1 MSGDDQ
7 AQDDPPA
14 MGAVEAVE
22 PGKLP
27 IEPSLRAYYAG
38 RTVKAA
44 AWVNAVKT
52 AKLGAF
58 QQADIDETLDTLTS
72 LDPSF
77 AKTRALADVPNPPV
91 AIERWTAHVWRHL
104 LSSRLPA
111 AAAEPFS
118 PAVEQLNAI
127 AGALAPS
134 LRAKNKSENALAE
147 NLLQM
152 SLQQLLDK
160 RELDAGEV
168 LRNLNSVFRKDAD
181 AEERALRRGV
191 GQRLRKAK
199 LGQLKDLTL
208 AFALSDAQGA
218 GVRKE
223 LADTRGQITSLK
235 AQLDL
240 ANDQVAT
247 AEAQTADRDHRIR
260 ELEQELDRVQKAIHD
275 NQQLAAHGRSE
286 IRGRLRAFLTGRL
299 DQLLTDAFDAAN
311 DERPHLEVTRE
322 RIESAK
328 AAIRGEINWLD
339 ISSD

>member
-1 MSGDDQ
+1 MSGGDQ
-7 AQDDPPA
+7 AKDDLLPVT
-14 MGAVEAVE
+14 GGVEAAE
-22 PGKLP
+22 QAP

-38 RTVKAA
+38 KTAKAA
-44 AWVNAVKT
+44 AWVKAVRT

-58 QQADIDETLDTLTS
+58 QQADIDETVGTLTS
-72 LDPSF
+72 LDPGL

-91 AIERWTAHVWRHL
+91 AIERWTGHAWRHL
-104 LSSRLPA
+104 LSNRALG
-111 AAAEPFS
+111 AAAEPVS
-118 PAVEQLNAI
+118 PAIDQLAAI
-127 AGALAPS
+127 AGSLAPS
-134 LRAKNKSENALAE
+134 LRAKSKSEKAFAE
-147 NLLQM
+147 NLLHI

-168 LRNLNSVFRKDAD
+168 LRSLNGVFHKDAE
-181 AEERALRRGV
+181 AEERALRRSV
-191 GQRLRKAK
+191 GKRLRKAK
-199 LGQLKDLTL
+199 LGQLMDLTL

-218 GVRKE
+218 SLRKE
-223 LADTRGQITSLK
+223 LADARGQITSLK
-235 AQLDL
+235 AQLAV

-260 ELEQELDRVQKAIHD
+260 ELEQELDRVQKAVHD
-275 NQQLAAHGRSE
+275 NQQLAAHGQSE

-339 ISSD
+339 TSSD